1 MDLSKEINKNIYLFN
16 AFRIFNLPIT
26 ASQRKVRNEFDNVES
41 VKELGGFG
49 SKESLDVYNNLPF
62 PINPKPNFIDYQN
75 AKNRLNQPRDRFIDE
90 LFWFWPEDLNNKR
103 DPTFKALKKAD
114 VDGAVSIWQSSS
126 ASNAAHNLA
135 VYNHVLAIDN
145 EFGDDG
151 NNKNWREALNQWHIT
166 LSNNDF
172 KSLAIARVQQLNDP
186 TIREDYVE
194 EIFGQLSLAIL
205 SINASLANDYL
216 KQNDKS
222 NFNRHLGFI
231 NNSSFDDI
239 TKQESLQ
246 GIFDG
251 LYDSI
256 NERYETFDN
265 DRFEKES
272 DISKVERF
280 LDDVSDDLGLLK
292 THFSSNFQYQSLS
305 DNIAKSV
312 KNKLV
317 NIVNNI
323 FEDVDENSISK
334 ITSFDFNR
342 IERIFDRIVDMA
354 YGYDVK
360 EDVEQNRNMLKSL
373 TSQLKDKK
381 VHDKINEFIDKME
394 NTGIYSA
401 KSYARDMENDL
412 ANVDPNNKDN
422 SSDYFA
428 MSLDAY
434 VVTTINKHTG
444 NLSKIKELKQDLLS
458 LLEIAKRNAVKLE
471 SKNKINEDIKTLE
484 EIDKLGGLTDEQI
497 AQLQKV
503 MESQSSSTSSSG
515 SSSGS
520 GGKSIALGC
529 IIWIVIIAVIILG
542 IMFFMGWL

>member
-1 MDLSKEINKNIYLFN
+1 
-16 AFRIFNLPIT
+16 
-26 ASQRKVRNEFDNVES
+26 
-41 VKELGGFG
+41 
-49 SKESLDVYNNLPF
+49 
-62 PINPKPNFIDYQN
+62 
-75 AKNRLNQPRDRFIDE
+75 
-90 LFWFWPEDLNNKR
+90 
-103 DPTFKALKKAD
+103 
-114 VDGAVSIWQSSS
+114 
-126 ASNAAHNLA
+126 
-135 VYNHVLAIDN
+135 
-145 EFGDDG
+145 
-151 NNKNWREALNQWHIT
+151 

-422 SSDYFA
+422 FSDYFA

>member
-265 DRFEKES
+265 DTFEKES

-280 LDDVSDDLGLLK
+280 LDDVTDDLGLLK

-422 SSDYFA
+422 FSDYFA